1 MDQSSRKINMGKGKL
16 RILVVDDERDVV
28 RYISMV
34 LEDEDYDVDTAL
46 NGKEALNYIKEK
58 PPDLICLDVMMP
70 GESGLTLFK
79 KLREE
84 ESFRNI
90 PVFIISAVEKEAEF
104 DITNYISD
112 VNIIPPERY
121 FEKPI
126 VVDRLLNAVKETI
139 GEPE

>member
-1 MDQSSRKINMGKGKL
+1 MEKNTLK
-16 RILVVDDERDVV
+16 ILVVDDERDVV

-34 LEDEDYDVDTAL
+34 LEDEGYDVDTVL
-46 NGKEALNYIKEK
+46 NGKDALKQIEEK

-79 KLREE
+79 NLRENTR
-84 ESFRNI
+84 FREI

-112 VNIIPPERY
+112 VNITPPERY

-139 GEPE
+139 GEPV

>member
-1 MDQSSRKINMGKGKL
+1 MEKDSLK
-16 RILVVDDERDVV
+16 ILVVDDERDVV

-34 LEDEDYDVDTAL
+34 LEDEGYDVDTVL
-46 NGKEALNYIKEK
+46 NGRDALKYIEAS

-79 KLREE
+79 NLRENTR
-84 ESFRNI
+84 FREI
-90 PVFIISAVEKEAEF
+90 PVFIISAIEKEAEF

-112 VNIIPPERY
+112 AAISPPERY

-126 VVDRLLNAVKETI
+126 EVDRLISAVKQI
-139 GEPE
+139 GVDGNK

>member
-1 MDQSSRKINMGKGKL
+1 MGKGKL
-16 RILVVDDERDVV
+16 KILVVDDERDVV

-34 LEDEDYDVDTAL
+34 LEDEGYHVDTVLSGKDAL
-46 NGKEALNYIKEK
+46 KRIEEK

-84 ESFRNI
+84 ERFRNI

-126 VVDRLLNAVKETI
+126 VVDRLLKAVRETI

>member
-1 MDQSSRKINMGKGKL
+1 MGKGKL